1 MIFEVEGTTRRC
13 ICTVSTRDGGADVD
27 LVVGLSPP
35 TELLTFSFSHLGVA
49 EMLGKHV
56 VLRSASDARELEA
69 IEAAFPDLDAEA
81 RRELYTKRKL
91 HKATALLL
99 HELG

>member
-56 VLRSASDARELEA
+56 VRIRSVDPWVTVAPKAASAARPTGRSAA
-69 IEAAFPDLDAEA
+69 
-81 RRELYTKRKL
+81 
-91 HKATALLL
+91 
-99 HELG
+99 